1 MLFKNQFLTKFEE
14 VIAIK
19 LIFFIFHLK
28 FLPYNKIL
36 INRDNIAI
44 SVFVHFWLSLT
55 NTWQISEA
63 KIQTTLLDT
72 EARCLVKLNVFSYH
86 WIAKGKQRRTSK
98 HLWPGECPED
108 THDQPRGALKCTEKV
123 DSSATLQSTN
133 STVEIYVLIRAEKS
147 DFWRQFKVI

>member
-44 SVFVHFWLSLT
+44 SVFVHFLFDKYLT
-55 NTWQISEA
+55 NI
-63 KIQTTLLDT
+63 
-72 EARCLVKLNVFSYH
+72 R
-86 WIAKGKQRRTSK
+86 
-98 HLWPGECPED
+98 
-108 THDQPRGALKCTEKV
+108 DQ
-123 DSSATLQSTN
+123 DSNN
-133 STVEIYVLIRAEKS
+133 SS
-147 DFWRQFKVI
+147 

>member
-19 LIFFIFHLK
+19 SIFFIFHLK

-55 NTWQISEA
+55 NT
-63 KIQTTLLDT
+63 
-72 EARCLVKLNVFSYH
+72 
-86 WIAKGKQRRTSK
+86 
-98 HLWPGECPED
+98 
-108 THDQPRGALKCTEKV
+108 
-123 DSSATLQSTN
+123 
-133 STVEIYVLIRAEKS
+133 
-147 DFWRQFKVI
+147 